1 MPSRF
6 ERIHA
11 SSIKS
16 ELEQLIQQATQ
27 KEPLLAERLRRFA
40 RWIKD
45 KKTGLLQSKRYVM
58 DFLIELIVD
67 SQFWLEFKA
76 IPPEQK
82 ELFWQEAAMSPPER
96 FWYETLFPRWFNE
109 PDPKMATWT
118 KRMMAGDFG
127 QADAAVL
134 ERFLTAIESQGGN
147 TFTCYILDLAMATD
161 LLASGSFNHPL
172 AIQITTQSA
181 KWSEDK
187 QTFWHQT
194 LLYWKIERG
203 IFLSYN
209 PQNSI
214 DEMAKLLLQ
223 YSDSLSRNCYNSI

>member
-6 ERIHA
+6 ERIPA

-16 ELEQLIQQATQ
+16 ELEQLIQQATHE
-27 KEPLLAERLRRFA
+27 EPLLAERLRWFA
-40 RWIKD
+40 RWIRD

-67 SQFWLEFKA
+67 SQVWLAFKA

-82 ELFWQEAAMSPPER
+82 ELFWQEAGMLPPER
-96 FWYETLFPRWFNE
+96 FWYETLFPRWFSE
-109 PDPKMATWT
+109 SDPKMTIWT

-127 QADAAVL
+127 QADAEVL
-134 ERFLTAIESQGGN
+134 ERFLTAIERQGGN

-161 LLASGSFNHPL
+161 LLISGFSNDPL
-172 AIQITTQSA
+172 AVQITTQSA
-181 KWSEDK
+181 NWSEDK
-187 QTFWHQT
+187 QTFWHNT